1 MKKLI
6 KTSLF
11 FCFIAFF
18 ISCDKID
25 NPIIKRASVI
35 GTSFVTKNNFAV
47 SDSKKTLIEDYTGM
61 RCQNCPRAASTVAN
75 LVSQNPDKII
85 VIAVH
90 AGIYAKPIG
99 AWKDQDY
106 RTNEGD
112 IWDGSTGFSIPG
124 YPNGMINRKD
134 YASNGKI
141 ILDTKWSSVA
151 ELAKADPFVVKLNV
165 TTNYDTIVGA
175 LNTDITAVFKTPYP
189 NNIMISEV
197 LIEDGIVGLQDISGV
212 ETEDYDFEHVLRG
225 AVNGVWGTPLTSSAS
240 KVQDTVK
247 VSFNNFGLKN
257 LQYKIDNPD
266 PAKIVLKPIVVN
278 DKKVYVVVF
287 AYDAITK
294 EVLQVEKVK
303 IR

>member
-1 MKKLI
+1 MK
-6 KTSLF
+6 SLSKIF
-11 FCFIAFF
+11 FLFCFIALF

-25 NPIIKRASVI
+25 NPIIKKTSVV
-35 GTSFVTKNNFAV
+35 GSSFVTKNNLEV
-47 SDSKKTLIEDYTGM
+47 SNIKKVLLEDYTGM
-61 RCQNCPRAASTVAN
+61 RCPNCPRAAITAAN
-75 LVSQNPDKII
+75 LVSQNPDNII

-90 AGIYAKPIG
+90 AGSLAKPLG
-99 AWKDQDY
+99 VWKNQDY

-112 IWDGSTGFSIPG
+112 IWDGSSGFPIPN

-134 YASNGKI
+134 YASNGRI
-141 ILDTKWSSVA
+141 ILDTKWSTVA
-151 ELAKADPFVVKLNV
+151 ELAKSDPFVVKLNV
-165 TTNYDTIVGA
+165 TTNYDTLVGA
-175 LNTDITAVFKTPYP
+175 LNTNITAVFKTPYA

-197 LIEDGIVGLQDISGV
+197 LIEDGIVGIQDVSGV

-225 AVNGVWGTPLTSSAS
+225 TVNGVWGTPLTNSAA
-240 KVQDTVK
+240 KAQDTVN

-266 PAKIVLKPIVVN
+266 PEKIVIKPIVVN